1 MKKKKIILIIL
12 CSIIGLIFLD
22 FIVALSFNNSPII
35 KIKDYY
41 NGGFVVYKDKGI
53 FSNTYKCSDGK
64 TKTVLKTTKFV
75 CPIKDSKE
83 EEQKEIIT
91 ITFDTK
97 GGSKI
102 DRITINKE
110 TELILPKE
118 PTRDGYVFKGWVDK
132 NETPIYNKVLLAEDT
147 TLYAVWEKDETSN
160 TITITFDTKDG
171 SKINSISINK
181 ETELTLP
188 KEPTRDGYVFKGW
201 VDKNETPI
209 YNKVLLAEDTTLY
222 AVWEKDETSNTIT
235 ITFDT
240 KDGSKIN
247 SISINK
253 ETELT
258 LPKEPTRDGYV
269 FKGWVD
275 KNETPIYNKVLLAED
290 TTLYAVWEKVENK
303 KTSPKTEE
311 PKTNTNKNNNNNSTN
326 TNKPNQNANNNT
338 NINNNENPILPEEK
352 PPVVEKTQAEKN
364 DEYRKQLQNKYSVK
378 IAYKNELGNYNING
392 YGLEKLND
400 DDKINNCL
408 GEINTTLKNYPNG
421 FFKEMKDYGMPLT
434 IYLVNSISDDVSGL
448 TDAKDKSDIKIMIAP
463 ASLFENTL
471 NHEIMHYIDTYI
483 KVKGYPIDINTT
495 MKDVNPV
502 GFTYGD
508 TSNEYVYY
516 FTSVDNAYFLSAYGK
531 TNYLEDRAV
540 LFSDMMTRTIKK
552 PFYNDGTP
560 INKKAKLIS
569 AQIKEHFNTLS
580 NTGRYYWDRFL

>member
-1 MKKKKIILIIL
+1 MKKKKILIITS

-22 FIVALSFNNSPII
+22 FIIALSFNNSPII
-35 KIKDYY
+35 KIRDYY
-41 NGGFVVYKDKGI
+41 NGSSTVYKDKGI
-53 FSNTYKCSDGK
+53 FTNTYKCSDGK
-64 TKTVLKTTKFV
+64 TKTVLKTTKYV
-75 CPIKDSKE
+75 CYINDIEKDIKE
-83 EEQKEIIT
+83 AIT

-97 GGSKI
+97 GGSII
-102 DRITINKE
+102 DSITI
-110 TELILPKE
+110 
-118 PTRDGYVFKGWVDK
+118 G
-132 NETPIYNKVLLAEDT
+132 
-147 TLYAVWEKDETSN
+147 KD
-160 TITITFDTKDG
+160 
-171 SKINSISINK
+171 
-181 ETELTLP
+181 
-188 KEPTRDGYVFKGW
+188 
-201 VDKNETPI
+201 
-209 YNKVLLAEDTTLY
+209 
-222 AVWEKDETSNTIT
+222 
-235 ITFDT
+235 
-240 KDGSKIN
+240 
-247 SISINK
+247 
-253 ETELT
+253 TELT

-303 KTSPKTEE
+303 KTSPKTEKT
-311 PKTNTNKNNNNNSTN
+311 KTNTNTNNNNSSTN

-338 NINNNENPILPEEK
+338 NTNKNENTVLPEEK

-378 IAYKNELGNYNING
+378 IAYKNELGNYTING
-392 YGLEKLND
+392 YGSDKLND
-400 DDKINNCL
+400 DNKINNCL
-408 GEINTTLKNYPNG
+408 GEIDKTLKNYPNG

-434 IYLVNSISDDVSGL
+434 IYLVNSISGNVSGL
-448 TDAKDKSDIKIMIAP
+448 TDAKDKNDIKIMIPP

-471 NHEIMHYIDTYI
+471 NHEIMHYIDSYI
-483 KVKGYPIDINTT
+483 KVKGYPIDINNT

-508 TSNEYVYY
+508 TSNDYVYY

-552 PFYNDGTP
+552 PYYNDGTP

-569 AQIKEHFNTLS
+569 SQIKEHFNTLS